1 MFDELLFSKHDMLN
15 AVHSYPHGIAKD
27 VKEWPKNKVLGVPTD
42 DLIGEMIQ
50 KYQLIVPQLFAEDK
64 HISQSGESTVPVR
77 SQFDDYGRGDGR
89 MPVETVTISIPFE
102 GDRDLFFYVAS
113 TRNFNSPRA
122 TVTGNQVSFT
132 IFDRKLTAE
141 SVKAQIDRTIND
153 IEMHLGWLRK
163 DADEWNAQLQRLAR
177 EAVEQRKNELMERD
191 NVVASLG
198 IPLTARANPA
208 GFQAVSLQRKPR
220 PVTVTTPTPKAA
232 FTPEPALNTTQY
244 EEVMKAINR
253 LATVIE
259 RSPATFAKMGE
270 TEIRDIVL
278 VNLNADFDRHAS
290 GETFNAA
297 GKTDILVSENGKNV
311 FIAECK
317 IWGGPKA
324 FLTAI
329 DQLQS
334 YATWRDSKTALL
346 IFSHN
351 TDFTGVLTAIRDSV
365 PTHPKFKKQ
374 HSVVSETETRYILRH
389 KDDDSKEMLLAVSVF
404 HIPDG
409 NGHSVK
415 R

>member
-1 MFDELLFSKHDMLN
+1 MFDEPLFSTN
-15 AVHSYPHGIAKD
+15 AISGVVQSYPHGIAKD
-27 VKEWPKNKVLGVPTD
+27 VKDWPKNKVLGVPID
-42 DLIGEMIQ
+42 DLIGELIK
-50 KYQLIVPQLFAEDK
+50 KYELIVPRLIAADK
-64 HISQSGESTVPVR
+64 HVSHSGESAIPAR
-77 SQFDDYGRGDGR
+77 NQFDYGRGG
-89 MPVETVTISIPFE
+89 MMTPVETITIAIPFE
-102 GDRDLFFYVAS
+102 GDPDLFSFAAS
-113 TRNFNSPRA
+113 TRNFNPPHGS
-122 TVTGNQVSFT
+122 VNGNQLSFT

-141 SVKAQIDRTIND
+141 SVRAQIDRTISD

-163 DADEWNAQLQRLAR
+163 DADAWNMQLPLLAR
-177 EAVEQRKNELMERD
+177 EIVEQRKKELMDRD

-198 IPLTARANPA
+198 IPLAARAKPA

-244 EEVMKAINR
+244 DEVMKAINR
-253 LATVIE
+253 LATIIE
-259 RSPATFAKMGE
+259 RSPATFAEMGE
-270 TEIRDIVL
+270 TQIRDIVL

-324 FLTAI
+324 FMSAI

-346 IFSHN
+346 IFSRN
-351 TDFTGVLTAIRDSV
+351 TDFTAVLTTIRDAV
-365 PTHPKFKKQ
+365 PTHPNFKKQ
-374 HSVVSETETRYILRH
+374 LSVVSETETRYILRH
-389 KDDDSKEMLLAVSVF
+389 RDDDSKEMLMAVTVF
-404 HIPDG
+404 HIPG
-409 NGHSVK
+409 PPGK
-415 R
+415 